1 MELYEEVENTKKSKL
16 TMIIGICIAVLIV
29 LTILIICGI
38 IYLNGAVMR
47 ITVDGQSK
55 NAIEQILY
63 IPENSTDELY
73 IPIRA
78 IAKYLNYEAYRGT
91 IKSKKNDENY
101 RNCFSTFII
110 GSNWTS
116 GFDILHAIYTIKG
129 LC

>member
-63 IPENSTDELY
+63 ITENSTDELY

-78 IAKYLNYEAYRGT
+78 IAKYLNYEDYRGDYK
-91 IKSKKNDENY
+91 IKSEDSTKCYVKNENEIAM
-101 RNCFSTFII
+101 FT
-110 GSNWTS
+110 
-116 GFDILHAIYTIKG
+116 
-129 LC
+129 